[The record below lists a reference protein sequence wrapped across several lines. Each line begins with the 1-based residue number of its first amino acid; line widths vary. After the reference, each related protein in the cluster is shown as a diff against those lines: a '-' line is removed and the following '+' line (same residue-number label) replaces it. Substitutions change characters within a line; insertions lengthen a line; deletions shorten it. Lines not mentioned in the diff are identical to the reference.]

1 MSTLAI
7 ANQYAKALLESISQ
21 PGSGA
26 TSEEALTQLEQFD
39 VVLKSSHDLHTVLLS
54 PAVPHAQKQKVL
66 GRIAELLGLHGFVR
80 NFLFV
85 VTRHRRLNLLAE
97 IRERYQALLDEAMGL
112 VRARV
117 STAVPL
123 TPEQKV
129 ALEAALAQ
137 VTGKQMRCAYELDDT
152 LVGGLAVRVG
162 STMYDGSVRG
172 QLDSLRRRLTSEA

>member
-21 PGSGA
+21 PSSGA

-39 VVLKSSHDLHTVLLS
+39 AVLKSSHDLHTILLS
-54 PAVPHAQKQKVL
+54 PAVAHAQKQKVL
-66 GRIAELLGLHGFVR
+66 GRLAELMGLHGFVR

-85 VTRHRRLNLLAE
+85 VTRHRRLDLLGE
-97 IRERYQALLDEAMGL
+97 IRERYQALLDETLGL
-112 VRARV
+112 LRARV
-117 STAVPL
+117 STAAPL
-123 TPEQKV
+123 TPEQMS
-129 ALEAALAQ
+129 ALEAALTR
-137 VTGKQMRCAYELDDT
+137 VTGKQMRCGYEVDDT

>member
-7 ANQYAKALLESISQ
+7 ANQYAKALLESVT
-21 PGSGA
+21 PAGSGA
-26 TSEEALTQLEQFD
+26 SPEEALTQLEQFEAL
-39 VVLKSSHDLHTVLLS
+39 VKSSHDLHTILLS
-54 PAVPHAQKQKVL
+54 PAVPHAQKQKLL
-66 GRIAELLGLHGFVR
+66 GRIAEMLGLHGMVR

-85 VTRHRRLNLLAE
+85 VTRHRRLNLLGE

-117 STAVPL
+117 ATAAPL
-123 TPEQKV
+123 TMEQRT
-129 ALEAALAQ
+129 ALEAALAR
-137 VTGKQMRCAYELDDT
+137 VTGKQMRCGYEVDDT

-162 STMYDGSVRG
+162 STMYDGSVKG